1 MKNLILIVLSAAAIS
16 TSCAFST
23 DGNRGSYT
31 AAEEDFISACLGN
44 NTELFAGIEKECISP
59 EVIIV
64 DLNGDIFAR
73 GDHENEII
81 KNFIK
86 TSDYLTEVQ
95 GTTYYRINSKSFN
108 TVMEN
113 LALK

>member
-1 MKNLILIVLSAAAIS
+1 MTAATIS

-31 AAEEDFISACLGN
+31 AAEEDFISACLEN
-44 NTELFAGIEKECISP
+44 NTDLFAGIEKECCSP

-64 DLNGDIFAR
+64 DLNGDIFAK
-73 GDHENEII
+73 GDQENEVI

-86 TSDYLTEVQ
+86 TSDFLTEVQ
-95 GTTYYRINSKSFN
+95 GTSYFRINAKSFN
-108 TVMEN
+108 TGMEN